1 MLKVENKFILS
12 WNDVETLVKEL
23 CIKIITE
30 LPNIDSVHG
39 IARGGLIP
47 AVMVSHMLDLPYV
60 DLVGPNTL
68 VIDDI
73 ADSGLTLE
81 KAPGVYTAVLHYKSH
96 TSSFKPNIWAEEHKG
111 DEWIVYPFERTDAM
125 AKQDYLLTTEGME
138 QVNIPEWLEIAN
150 EILANE
156 PDERQDERDDLNLIG
171 GLTMP
176 KTNTN
181 KLNK

>member
-1 MLKVENKFILS
+1 MLKVENKLILS
-12 WNDVETLVKEL
+12 WGDLESLCKNLAEQIPHETPTV
-23 CIKIITE
+23 
-30 LPNIDSVHG
+30 DSVHG

-47 AVMVSHMLDLPYV
+47 AVMVSHLTGLPYV
-60 DLVGPNTL
+60 DVIGPNTL

-73 ADSGLTLE
+73 ADSGETLA
-81 KAPGVYTAVLHYKSH
+81 KAPGVYTAVLHYKPH
-96 TSSFKPNIWAEEHKG
+96 TSNFRPNIWVETHEG
-111 DEWIVYPFERTDAM
+111 DEWIVYPFEKTDAM
-125 AKQDYLLTTEGME
+125 AKQDYLLTTKDRE
-138 QVNIPEWLEIAN
+138 QIDIPEWLEIAN

-156 PDERQDERDDLNLIG
+156 PDEPQDERDELNLIG

>member
-1 MLKVENKFILS
+1 MLKVENKLILS
-12 WNDVETLVKEL
+12 WGDVEALVKNL
-23 CIKIITE
+23 CEKIITE
-30 LPNIDSVHG
+30 TPNIDSVHG

-81 KAPGVYTAVLHYKSH
+81 NAPGVYTAVLHYKSH

-111 DEWIVYPFERTDAM
+111 DEWIVYPFEKTDAM
-125 AKQDYLLTTEGME
+125 AMQDYLINSTDRE
-138 QVNIPEWLEIAN
+138 QVDIPEWLEIAN

-156 PDERQDERDDLNLIG
+156 PDEPQDERDELNLIG